1 MSRRYDRLSAI
12 CPAVALSMI
21 VVGVFVVV
29 VWGRSPAPVE
39 VVSAFDAREAA
50 YIHDTGANVVEG
62 RVFVRLWTGEEVPCR
77 DKPVLLVPRT
87 AFSEERIEYLY
98 GGTREP
104 GLRRHLKSS
113 RKLEAPDSR
122 YREYMRQAPCEGAGT
137 FRFEDVADGA
147 YFVIG
152 GAAWKETVGWVS
164 ISMMQPVDVEGGELV
179 KMVLTPESDT

>member
-1 MSRRYDRLSAI
+1 MSRTYDRLSAI
-12 CPAVALSMI
+12 CPVVALSMI

-39 VVSAFDAREAA
+39 VASAFDAQEAA
-50 YIHDTGANVVEG
+50 YIHDRGANVVEG

-113 RKLEAPDSR
+113 RKLAAPDPE

-137 FRFEDVADGA
+137 FRFKDVADGA
-147 YFVIG
+147 YFVVG
-152 GAAWKETVGWVS
+152 GVSWRETVGWVS

-179 KMVLTPESDT
+179 KMVLTPGSDT

>member
-1 MSRRYDRLSAI
+1 MSRTYDRLSAI

-29 VWGRSPAPVE
+29 VWGRSPSPVE
-39 VVSAFDAREAA
+39 VVSAFDLQEAA

-62 RVFVRLWTGEEVPCR
+62 RVFVRLWTGEEVLCR
-77 DKPVLLVPRT
+77 DKTVLLVPRT

-104 GLRRHLKSS
+104 GLRRHLQSS
-113 RKLEAPDSR
+113 RKLAAPDPR
-122 YREYMRQAPCEGAGT
+122 YREYMRRAPCNQAGE
-137 FRFEDVADGA
+137 FRFENVADGT
-147 YFVIG
+147 YFAIG

-179 KMVLTPESDT
+179 KMVLTPGSDT